1 MQVLAFSTTASG
13 RWRWRIVNYGGEMIE
28 ESREQYP
35 TIAEAV
41 TQGTGRLTEMS
52 VQDISRME
60 RSFSPRRGR

>member
-1 MQVLAFSTTASG
+1 MQVLAFSTTSSG
-13 RWRWRIVNYGGEMIE
+13 AWRWRIVNYGGEMIE

-41 TQGTGRLTEMS
+41 SQGAGRLTEMN
-52 VQDISRME
+52 VQDISRMD

>member
-28 ESREQYP
+28 ESQEQYP

-41 TQGTGRLTEMS
+41 TQGTGRLTEMN

>member
-41 TQGTGRLTEMS
+41 TQGTGRLTEMN